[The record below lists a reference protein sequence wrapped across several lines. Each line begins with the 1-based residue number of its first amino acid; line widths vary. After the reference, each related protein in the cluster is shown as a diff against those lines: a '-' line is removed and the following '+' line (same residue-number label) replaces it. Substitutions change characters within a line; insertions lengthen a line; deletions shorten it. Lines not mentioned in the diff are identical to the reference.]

1 MKRINVRLLPKDF
14 RYLLST
20 KEIKLIEN
28 ESNIKFKTISDS
40 YTNRDYFKNNCEIQS
55 SIRAFTIEATKNG
68 NNWEF
73 EFSINGFRNEL
84 LSKILEN
91 EIKEEVKSKT
101 IDYLRRVIKSKE
113 TDGLNNPEMWAHIMV
128 MKNKAMVGI
137 HETK

>member
-1 MKRINVRLLPKDF
+1 MG
-14 RYLLST
+14 
-20 KEIKLIEN
+20 
-28 ESNIKFKTISDS
+28 
-40 YTNRDYFKNNCEIQS
+40 KN
-55 SIRAFTIEATKNG
+55 K
-68 NNWEF
+68 
-73 EFSINGFRNEL
+73 
-84 LSKILEN
+84 